1 MGCSR
6 LARAPRR
13 SALRELPRTRER
25 PLLSGMSGKP
35 RGRVKLA
42 RVERHPLAPHALV
55 LLLVAPLVSGA
66 QQDSVPRPAPADS
79 ARVVGAVRSAR
90 NGLPL
95 QGVTISVRGTHHF
108 DVSDSA
114 GAFAVSDVPSGNQ
127 IVRIV
132 YGDTLSYEKAF
143 HFTRR
148 QTLVLAVVLD
158 AQAVDLTPVV
168 VEASSLLADL
178 SLAGFYERRRTAV
191 GRFYTYD
198 QLEQA
203 VPRSLRVLLIQAGVT
218 MQCLR
223 GRCLPLGTNSSR
235 ACVLSLYADAVPIQ
249 ADEIEAFH
257 PDELAAVEVY
267 RRAVDIPFQFRRRYD
282 DCGAILMWR
291 RR

>member
-1 MGCSR
+1 
-6 LARAPRR
+6 
-13 SALRELPRTRER
+13 
-25 PLLSGMSGKP
+25 MSGTP
-35 RGRVKLA
+35 RGSVKPERVG
-42 RVERHPLAPHALV
+42 RHPLAPLALV
-55 LLLVAPLVSGA
+55 LLLVAPWASRA
-66 QQDSVPRPAPADS
+66 QQDSVPRSAPTDS
-79 ARVVGAVRSAR
+79 ARLVGGVRSAR

-108 DVSDSA
+108 DVSDST
-114 GAFAVSDVPSGNQ
+114 GAFAVSDLPSGNQ
-127 IVRIV
+127 IVHIL

-148 QTLVLAVVLD
+148 QTLELAVVLD

-168 VEASSLLADL
+168 VEARGLLADL

-203 VPRSLRVLLIQAGVT
+203 VPRSLRVLLFQAGVT
-218 MQCLR
+218 MQCAR
-223 GRCLPLGTNSSR
+223 SRCIPLGTNGSR
-235 ACVLSLYADAVPIQ
+235 ACVLSLYVDAVPIQ

-267 RRAVDIPFQFRRRYD
+267 RRAVDIPLQFRRRYD

-291 RR
+291 RH